1 MRGGLHFIGGGGG
14 QNIRGRGKQGQGGG
28 RVASVLGLRWEE
40 GNELDMQGEP
50 RERKNGVW
58 VLRLVFFYS
67 VSG

>member
-1 MRGGLHFIGGGGG
+1 M
-14 QNIRGRGKQGQGGG
+14 GG
-28 RVASVLGLRWEE
+28 RRGASVLGLRWEE